1 MNKEQKDKLTYMIY
15 CITMFGERY
24 ELQPKQAFSYLKR
37 FGGLAFIDECYAAEH
52 LLSLEDAVA
61 DMSVICH
68 RNGGGLI

>member
-1 MNKEQKDKLTYMIY
+1 
-15 CITMFGERY
+15 MFGERY

-37 FGGLAFIDECYAAEH
+37 FGGLAFIDECYAPEH

>member
-1 MNKEQKDKLTYMIY
+1 MRKEQNDNLTYMIY